1 MSLSY
6 KTIRPLLL
14 TGTNAAS
21 RWFSYIGL
29 GIGVLLLLCSL
40 QMFINIQQLL
50 RQSNVR
56 KDGFDF
62 VSVSKMITNQN
73 MGKDN
78 RFTAADIEEL
88 KAQPFIDDAA
98 PLISNRFKVT
108 ASAGSV
114 IPFASD
120 IFVEALDDSF
130 IDTIPPGFTWS
141 PGQSKVPVIFSSD
154 FLEMYNV
161 FAPGFDLPQL
171 SQATASSVGIY
182 LRCEGKLGE
191 QVFQA
196 NIVGFSDRVN
206 SILVPTNFLQWAND
220 TLEGREPIK
229 SSRIFI
235 KTKDANNSD
244 LLKFMDQKEYRI
256 NREKTVFGRSK
267 QVLQGIVS
275 GLGIFGLLVIMLA
288 LMLFSFYLQ
297 LVIARSKDNLQLLL
311 TLGYSPAWLSKNLAK
326 QFIPVY
332 IFVVVAGFACTQ
344 LIQWAFHH
352 FVMYD
357 RPELSSFVHWS
368 VVGAALLLIV
378 LSIVA
383 NYRLVRRL
391 LYKMI

>member
-14 TGTNAAS
+14 TGTNATS

-40 QMFINIQQLL
+40 QMFINIQHLL
-50 RQSNVR
+50 KQSSAR

-62 VSVSKMITNQN
+62 VSVSKVVTNQN

-78 RFTAADIEEL
+78 RFTAADIQEL
-88 KAQPFIDDAA
+88 KAQPFIADAA
-98 PLISNRFKVT
+98 PLISNRFEVT
-108 ASAGSV
+108 ASAGEV

-120 IFVEALDDSF
+120 IFVEALDESF

-206 SILVPTNFLQWAND
+206 SILVPTNFLNWAND
-220 TLEGREPIK
+220 TLEGKEPIK

-235 KTKDANNSD
+235 KTTDINNSD
-244 LLKFMDQKEYRI
+244 LLKFMDQKNYRI
-256 NREKTVFGRSK
+256 NKERTVFGRSK

-311 TLGYSPAWLSKNLAK
+311 TLGYSPSWLSKNLAK

-332 IFVVVAGFACTQ
+332 IFVVLTGFAFTQ

-368 VVGAALLLIV
+368 VVAAALLLIV
-378 LSIVA
+378 LSIIT